1 MVVDAHQHFIFPSRV
16 HYPWLE
22 DAALAPL
29 RRDFTPEDLRPLLQT
44 CGVDRTIV
52 VQAKSSLEETR
63 ELLQI
68 AAATDYV
75 AGVVGWV
82 DLRDPEVGRVLD
94 ELRALPEGS
103 YLVGIRHQVH
113 DEPDPNWLLLPEVER
128 GLAALEHR
136 GLVYDLLVRTREL
149 PAALASVQNFPRLR
163 FVLDHLAKPNI
174 AQGQWDDW
182 LAALKRLAAQPNVW
196 VKLSGLVTEAHWQH
210 WKPEELAPYI
220 HQALELFGP
229 SRCMFGSDWPVCTL
243 AASYAQ
249 VKEALEQALGQ
260 PDSAVLGQNAIQVYR
275 IQTQGSYTGSA

>member
-22 DAALAPL
+22 DPALAPL
-29 RRDFTPEDLRPLLQT
+29 RRDFTPEDLRPLLKQ

-52 VQAKSSLEETR
+52 VQARSSLEETH

-68 AAATDYV
+68 AATTDYV
-75 AGVVGWV
+75 VGVVGWV
-82 DLRDPEVGRVLD
+82 NLRDPGVGRVLD

-113 DEPDPNWLLLPEVER
+113 DEPDPDWLLLPKVAR
-128 GLAALEHR
+128 GLAALEER

-149 PAALASVQNFPRLR
+149 PAALACVQNFPGLR

-182 LAALKRLAAQPNVW
+182 LRALEPLAVQPNVW
-196 VKLSGLVTEAHWQH
+196 VKLSGLVTEAHWKD
-210 WKPEELAPYI
+210 WRPEDLAPYI
-220 HQALELFGP
+220 HQALELFGS

-243 AASYAQ
+243 AAGYAQ

-260 PDSAVLGQNAIQVYR
+260 PDPAILGKNALQVYSIR
-275 IQTQGSYTGSA
+275 AQSP

>member
-1 MVVDAHQHFIFPSRV
+1 VVVDAHQHFIFPSRV

-29 RRDFTPEDLRPLLQT
+29 RRDFTPEDLQPLLKQ

-52 VQAKSSLEETR
+52 VQARSSLEETR

-68 AAATDYV
+68 AASTDYV

-113 DEPDPNWLLLPEVER
+113 DEPDPNWLLRPEVEC
-128 GLAALEHR
+128 GLAALEQR

-149 PAALASVQNFPRLR
+149 PAALACVQNFPRLR

-182 LAALKRLAAQPNVW
+182 LRALKPLAAQPNVW
-196 VKLSGLVTEAHWQH
+196 VKLSGLVTEAHWQN

-220 HQALELFGP
+220 RQALELFGA
-229 SRCMFGSDWPVCTL
+229 SRSMFGSDWPVCTL

-249 VKEALEQALGQ
+249 VKEALERAIGY
-260 PDSAVLGQNAIQVYR
+260 PDSAIMGENARRVYQ
-275 IQTQGSYTGSA
+275 IPSCVT

>member
-29 RRDFTPEDLRPLLQT
+29 RRDFTPADLRPLLEE
-44 CGVDRTIV
+44 CGVQCTIV
-52 VQAKSSLEETR
+52 VQARSSLDETR

-68 AAATDYV
+68 AAVTDYV

-82 DLRDPEVGRVLD
+82 DLRDPQVGQVLD
-94 ELRALPEGS
+94 ELRGLPEGS

-128 GLAALEHR
+128 GLATLEQR
-136 GLVYDLLVRTREL
+136 GLVYDLLLRTREL
-149 PAALASVQNFPRLR
+149 PAALACVQNFPKLR

-182 LAALKRLAAQPNVW
+182 LRALEPLAAQPNVW
-196 VKLSGLVTEAHWQH
+196 VKLSGLVTETNWKH
-210 WKPEELAPYI
+210 WKPQDLAPYI

-243 AASYAQ
+243 AARYDQ
-249 VKEALEQALGQ
+249 VKEALEWALGQ
-260 PDSAVLGQNAIQVYR
+260 PDSAVLGKNAIRAYQ
-275 IQTQGSYTGSA
+275 IQT

>member
-22 DAALAPL
+22 DPALAPL
-29 RRDFTPEDLRPLLQT
+29 RRDFTPEDLRPLLKQ

-52 VQAKSSLEETR
+52 VQARSSLEETH

-68 AAATDYV
+68 AATTDYV
-75 AGVVGWV
+75 VGVVGWV
-82 DLRDPEVGRVLD
+82 NLRDPQVGRVLN

-113 DEPDPNWLLLPEVER
+113 DEPDPDWLLLPEVAR
-128 GLAALEHR
+128 GLAALEER

-149 PAALASVQNFPRLR
+149 PAALACVQNFPGLR

-182 LAALKRLAAQPNVW
+182 LRALEPLAAQPNVW
-196 VKLSGLVTEAHWQH
+196 VKLSGLVTEAHWKD
-210 WKPEELAPYI
+210 WKPEDLAPYI
-220 HQALELFGP
+220 HQALELFGA

-243 AASYAQ
+243 AAGYAQ

-260 PDSAVLGQNAIQVYR
+260 PDPAILGKNALQVYSIR
-275 IQTQGSYTGSA
+275 AQSL

>member
-22 DAALAPL
+22 DAELAPL
-29 RRDFTPEDLRPLLQT
+29 RRDFTPEDLRPLLKA

-68 AAATDYV
+68 AASTDYV

-82 DLRDPEVGRVLD
+82 DLCDPQVGQVLD
-94 ELRALPEGS
+94 ALRARPEGS

-113 DEPDPNWLLLPEVER
+113 DEPDPNWLLRPEVER
-128 GLAALEHR
+128 GLAALEQR

-149 PAALASVQNFPRLR
+149 PAALACVQNFPKLR

-182 LAALKRLAAQPNVW
+182 LRALEPLAAQPNVW
-196 VKLSGLVTEAHWQH
+196 VKLSGLVTEAD
-210 WKPEELAPYI
+210 WKRWKQEDLAPYF
-220 HQALELFGP
+220 HQALMLFGS
-229 SRCMFGSDWPVCTL
+229 SRCLFGSDWPVCTL
-243 AASYAQ
+243 AAGYSE
-249 VKEALEQALGQ
+249 VKEALEKTLGG
-260 PDSAVLGQNAIQVYR
+260 ANRAILGENAIEVYQLQV
-275 IQTQGSYTGSA
+275 

>member
-29 RRDFTPEDLRPLLQT
+29 RRDFTPEDLRPLLAE
-44 CGVDRTIV
+44 CGVQRTIV
-52 VQAKSSLEETR
+52 VQARSSLEETR

-82 DLRDPEVGRVLD
+82 DLRDPQVGQVLD
-94 ELRALPEGS
+94 ELRALPGGS

-128 GLAALEHR
+128 GLAALEPR

-149 PAALASVQNFPRLR
+149 PAALACVQNFPKLR

-182 LAALKRLAAQPNVW
+182 LRALEPIAAQANVW
-196 VKLSGLVTEAHWQH
+196 VKLSGLVTEASWKH
-210 WKPEELAPYI
+210 WKPEDLAPYI
-220 HQALELFGP
+220 RQALELFGP

-249 VKEALEQALGQ
+249 VKEALVGALGQ
-260 PDSAVLGQNAIQVYR
+260 PDSAVLGKNAIQVYQ
-275 IQTQGSYTGSA
+275 IQT

>member
-1 MVVDAHQHFIFPSRV
+1 MDAHQHFIFPSRV

-22 DAALAPL
+22 DPALAPL
-29 RRDFTPEDLRPLLQT
+29 RRDFTPEDLRPLLKQ

-52 VQAKSSLEETR
+52 VQARSSLEETH

-68 AAATDYV
+68 AATTDYV
-75 AGVVGWV
+75 VGVVGWV
-82 DLRDPEVGRVLD
+82 NLRDPGVGRVLD

-113 DEPDPNWLLLPEVER
+113 DEPDPDWLLLPKVAR
-128 GLAALEHR
+128 GLAALEER

-149 PAALASVQNFPRLR
+149 PAALACVQNFPGLR

-182 LAALKRLAAQPNVW
+182 LRALEPLAVQPNVW
-196 VKLSGLVTEAHWQH
+196 VKLSGLVTEAHWKD
-210 WKPEELAPYI
+210 WRPEDLAPYI
-220 HQALELFGP
+220 HQALELFGS

-243 AASYAQ
+243 AAGYAQ

-260 PDSAVLGQNAIQVYR
+260 PDPAILGKNALQVYSIR
-275 IQTQGSYTGSA
+275 AQSP

>member
-22 DAALAPL
+22 DPALAPL
-29 RRDFTPEDLRPLLQT
+29 RRDFTPEDLRPLLKQ

-52 VQAKSSLEETR
+52 VQARSSLEETH

-68 AAATDYV
+68 AATTDYV
-75 AGVVGWV
+75 VGVVGWV
-82 DLRDPEVGRVLD
+82 NLRDPGVGRVLD

-113 DEPDPNWLLLPEVER
+113 DEPDPDWLLLPEVAR
-128 GLAALEHR
+128 GLAALEER

-149 PAALASVQNFPRLR
+149 PAALASVQNFPGLR

-182 LAALKRLAAQPNVW
+182 LRALEPLAVQPNVW
-196 VKLSGLVTEAHWQH
+196 VKLSGLVTEAHWKD
-210 WKPEELAPYI
+210 WRPEDLAPYI
-220 HQALELFGP
+220 HQALELFGS

-243 AASYAQ
+243 AAGYAQ

-260 PDSAVLGQNAIQVYR
+260 PDPAILGKNALQVYSIR
-275 IQTQGSYTGSA
+275 AQSL

>member
-29 RRDFTPEDLRPLLQT
+29 RRDFTPENLRPLLAE
-44 CGVDRTIV
+44 CGVQRTIV
-52 VQAKSSLEETR
+52 VQARSSLEETR

-68 AAATDYV
+68 AASTDYV

-82 DLRDPEVGRVLD
+82 DLRDPQVGQVLD
-94 ELRALPEGS
+94 ELRALPGGS

-128 GLAALEHR
+128 GLAALEPR

-149 PAALASVQNFPRLR
+149 PAALACVQNFPKLR

-182 LAALKRLAAQPNVW
+182 LRALEPMAAQANVW
-196 VKLSGLVTEAHWQH
+196 VKLSGLVTEASWEH
-210 WKPEELAPYI
+210 WKPQDLAPYI
-220 HQALELFGP
+220 RQALELFGS

-249 VKEALEQALGQ
+249 VKEALVGALGQ
-260 PDSAVLGQNAIQVYR
+260 PDRAVLGKNAIQVYQ
-275 IQTQGSYTGSA
+275 IQT

>member
-29 RRDFTPEDLRPLLQT
+29 RRDFTPEDLRPLLAE
-44 CGVDRTIV
+44 CGVQRTIV
-52 VQAKSSLEETR
+52 VQARGSLEETR

-82 DLRDPEVGRVLD
+82 DLRDPQVGQVLD
-94 ELRALPEGS
+94 ELRALPGGS

-128 GLAALEHR
+128 GLAALEPR

-149 PAALASVQNFPRLR
+149 PAALACVQNFPKLR

-182 LAALKRLAAQPNVW
+182 LRALEPMAAQANVW
-196 VKLSGLVTEAHWQH
+196 VKLSGLVTEASWEH
-210 WKPEELAPYI
+210 WKPEDLAPYI
-220 HQALELFGP
+220 RQALELFGP

-249 VKEALEQALGQ
+249 VKEALVGALGQ
-260 PDSAVLGQNAIQVYR
+260 PDRAVLGKNAIQVYQ
-275 IQTQGSYTGSA
+275 IQT

>member
-22 DAALAPL
+22 EAALKPL
-29 RRDFTPEDLRPLLQT
+29 RRDFTPEDLRPLLKQ

-68 AAATDYV
+68 AASTDYV

-82 DLRDPEVGRVLD
+82 DLRGPEVGRVLD
-94 ELRALPEGS
+94 ELKALPEGS

-113 DEPDPNWLLLPEVER
+113 DEPDPNWLLRPEVER
-128 GLAALEHR
+128 GLAALEQR
-136 GLVYDLLVRTREL
+136 GLAYDLLVRTREL

-182 LAALKRLAAQPNVW
+182 LRALKPLAAQPNVW
-196 VKLSGLVTEAHWQH
+196 AKLSGLVTEAHWKR

-220 HQALELFGP
+220 HEALELFGP

-249 VKEALEQALGQ
+249 VKEALERALGQ
-260 PDSAVLGQNAIQVYR
+260 PDSAVLGKNAMQVYQ
-275 IQTQGSYTGSA
+275 IQT

>member
-22 DAALAPL
+22 NPALAPL
-29 RRDFTPEDLRPLLQT
+29 RRDFTPEDLRPLLKQ

-52 VQAKSSLEETR
+52 VQARSSLEETH

-68 AAATDYV
+68 AATTDYV
-75 AGVVGWV
+75 VGVVGWV
-82 DLRDPEVGRVLD
+82 NLRDPEVGRVLD

-113 DEPDPNWLLLPEVER
+113 DEPDPDWLLLPEVAR
-128 GLAALEHR
+128 GLAALEER

-149 PAALASVQNFPRLR
+149 PAALACVQNFPGLR

-182 LAALKRLAAQPNVW
+182 LRALEPLAAQPNVW
-196 VKLSGLVTEAHWQH
+196 VKLSGLVTEAHWKD
-210 WKPEELAPYI
+210 WRPEDLAPYI
-220 HQALELFGP
+220 HRALELFGTA
-229 SRCMFGSDWPVCTL
+229 RCMFGSDWPVCTL
-243 AASYAQ
+243 AAGYAE
-249 VKEALEQALGQ
+249 VKEALEQVIGRF
-260 PDSAVLGQNAIQVYR
+260 DEGIMGKNAMDVYSKNLKPR
-275 IQTQGSYTGSA
+275 